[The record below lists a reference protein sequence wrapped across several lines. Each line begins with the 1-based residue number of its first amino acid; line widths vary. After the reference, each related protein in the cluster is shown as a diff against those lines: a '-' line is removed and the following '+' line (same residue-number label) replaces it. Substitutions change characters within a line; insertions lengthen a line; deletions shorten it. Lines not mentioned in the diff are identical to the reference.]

1 MTMQALRE
9 TKQTATIAC
18 PSGFTAGGTAC
29 GIKSSGAD
37 DLALILCPN
46 GATAAAVFTQNL
58 VRAAPITL
66 SQANLAKTGG
76 RANAI
81 IINSGCENAAIGE
94 EGRRLAAAMVN
105 HTSSLVNCPPE
116 QELTNST
123 G

>member
-66 SQANLAKTGG
+66 SQAMPSLRLCRP
-76 RANAI
+76 RANY
-81 IINSGCENAAIGE
+81 
-94 EGRRLAAAMVN
+94 RPTLARA
-105 HTSSLVNCPPE
+105 H
-116 QELTNST
+116 
-123 G
+123 